1 MEARFHAPFQWS
13 KGKTYCTILFEVC
26 AMRDLHIYRLLLLP
40 AIAMIAGA
48 QFPNATYG
56 QPTPQTQITQATIPA
71 PAGTHRPVH
80 FLERPTLESAKD
92 NEAIIT
98 WKSSNPGGTEEHFG
112 VVHYG
117 TDPKHLT
124 ETAKSHIR
132 LNPNHSYT
140 VFRVLVSGLKPQTTY
155 YYTVDSTQGNG
166 MSDGVKSS
174 LAHFTNP

>member
-1 MEARFHAPFQWS
+1 MRPFIGP
-13 KGKTYCTILFEVC
+13 KEKRYCTILFEVC
-26 AMRDLHIYRLLLLP
+26 AMRNLHIHRLLLLP
-40 AIAMIAGA
+40 AIATIAGV
-48 QFPNATYG
+48 QFPNAIYG
-56 QPTPQTQITQATIPA
+56 QPTPQATIPA
-71 PAGTHRPVH
+71 PAATHRPVRII
-80 FLERPTLESAKD
+80 ERPALESVKD

-98 WKSSNPGGTEEHFG
+98 WKSNNPGGTEEHFG

-140 VFRVLVSGLKPQTTY
+140 VFRVLVGGLKPQTTY
-155 YYTVDSTQGNG
+155 YYTVDSEQGNG
-166 MSDGVKSS
+166 MSDGVKST